1 MKKIFLSLAA
11 VITILM
17 IMSSCSDDPELST
30 NIANSKNVSS
40 ITEISLNINSG
51 IDISEDSST
60 FTNHSATDV
69 STRSV
74 ATTPANFSAELPSQ
88 FTAYFVAAEATSEYA
103 EGAIVRKVTVT
114 TGNNNISVPAIKYHI
129 YVTNYDPAD
138 APIAD
143 KSSNQESAA
152 KALEDNLPQNSTTLY
167 LYGESDADFS
177 STTSTANAT
186 VSMTNHY
193 AAVCVASTHVESVN
207 EGTSSAQGDAYQLNS
222 EGTWYYMYVKAPS
235 SGTTSTDLTIK
246 VKDFS
251 NIPDG
256 KEYTF
261 SEDITADNIYQYTVN
276 EKGGL
281 IITVNAFD
289 GVTPTTIHYHVYLN
303 GNLVKDN

>member
-1 MKKIFLSLAA
+1 
-11 VITILM
+11 M

-60 FTNHSATDV
+60 FSNNSVTKV
-69 STRSV
+69 STRS
-74 ATTPANFSAELPSQ
+74 ATSTPANFSADLPSQ
-88 FTAYFVAAEATSEYA
+88 FTAYFVAAEATSEYVQ
-103 EGAIVRKVTVT
+103 GAIVRKVTVN
-114 TGNNNISVPAIKYHI
+114 TGSNSISVPAMKYHI
-129 YVTNYDPAD
+129 YVTNYDPANSLST
-138 APIAD
+138 D
-143 KSSNQESAA
+143 KNSNQESAV

-177 STTSTANAT
+177 STTSTANTT
-186 VSMTNHY
+186 VALTNHY
-193 AAVCVASTHVESVN
+193 AAVCVANSHVESVN
-207 EGTSSAQGDAYQLNS
+207 YKTSTTSSQGDTAYKLNS
-222 EGTWYYMYVKAPS
+222 EDTWYYMYVKAPS
-235 SGTTSTDLTIK
+235 SGTTSTGLTIK

-289 GVTPTTIHYHVYLN
+289 GVTPTTIHYHVDSN